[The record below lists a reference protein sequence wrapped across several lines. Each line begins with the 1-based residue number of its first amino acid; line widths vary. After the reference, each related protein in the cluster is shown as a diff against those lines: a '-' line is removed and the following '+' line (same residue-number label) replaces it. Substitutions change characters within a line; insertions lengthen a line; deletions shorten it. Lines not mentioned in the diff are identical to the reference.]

1 MEHVMSVDIATLVA
15 QMSDE
20 ELERASK
27 ELALDVAHWR
37 EKDKKKYA
45 QLVVWQSFIMDEK
58 WRRNHPNM
66 IQDFH
71 DKWKAQAEEYNGDTG
86 RMYRENFAEM
96 FDDLW
101 RIMEVSLK
109 DES

>member
-45 QLVVWQSFIMDEK
+45 QLVVWQSFVVDER

-66 IQDFH
+66 MQDFH
-71 DKWKAQAEEYNGDTG
+71 NKWKVRAEEYNGDTG

-96 FDDLW
+96 FNDIW
-101 RIMEVSLK
+101 SMMEVSLK
-109 DES
+109 DEI